1 MYRINT
7 SNLTVTMPKATALD
21 RDYSSQ
27 AENIARNLHIYCG
40 PFPSPKK
47 KKQQKKQKQHPA
59 TSRALDVQIS
69 LEIQHIADEISAE
82 SQKDFGSSSSQ
93 SHPFSGGELC

>member
-47 KKQQKKQKQHPA
+47 KTTKKNKNNIPQQ
-59 TSRALDVQIS
+59 V
-69 LEIQHIADEISAE
+69 
-82 SQKDFGSSSSQ
+82 
-93 SHPFSGGELC
+93 ELWMYKFPWKFNI